1 MPKTLPKTSKASHSG
16 RLRAARLGAFA
27 LTLATLASAERTAH
41 ATNVTEFPDNGS
53 EQMARG
59 GAWVARASDPLAAFY
74 NPAGLAGQNTRL
86 TIQANIA
93 VAHTCFTRQKSA
105 FDTSQE
111 PLADAN
117 GVFPKVC
124 NDVSPGFDPQIGI
137 TYKINERLGA
147 AFLFVAPSGV
157 AQATWPRFVNGEP
170 SPNRYLL
177 TDSNTFFATP
187 TLALG
192 GEVIDG
198 LRLGASF
205 QWGIAKA
212 KFATAAPGV
221 NQDNASRG
229 NDVQSTII
237 ASDYFV
243 PGFTLGALYSPT
255 DFLDIAGWY
264 KWSDSIK
271 ARGDAYT
278 QANYYTPQVASG
290 NTSGIKDGD
299 TSLPDCNFGAGGAG
313 GNNVCGNGNNAFLHL
328 AVPMEAKLGFRYH
341 KPRHKSV
348 VTDPQTGVVKK
359 SHSRDPIADDAYDI
373 ELDGTW
379 ANNSTLDAIEIRF
392 PGDANQNGVIPV
404 NGTGGSLPP
413 ITDQPLNFKDV
424 YGLRLGGDVNII
436 PDQLALRAGTFFET
450 KAQDSQYQTIAFM
463 GGQRFGLAGGGTYRI
478 KLDRVKKNA
487 IEVSLGYEHVFVGT
501 QSNDNAYGAGVDT
514 IAGTA
519 CNPPSNAQNG
529 YTCAD
534 GRQKYR
540 VNWPTNLGTITNSVN
555 VLNVGVTY
563 KF

>member
-1 MPKTLPKTSKASHSG
+1 MTYLPKTMKAS
-16 RLRAARLGAFA
+16 LAFA
-27 LTLATLASAERTAH
+27 FSLAALVCSEQSAH

-59 GAWVARASDPLAAFY
+59 GAWLARASDPLAGFY

-86 TIQANIA
+86 TVQVNINTS
-93 VAHTCFTRQKSA
+93 HTCFTRQKA
-105 FDTSQE
+105 ANDTTQE

-124 NDVSPGFDPQIGI
+124 NDVAPFPDPQIAI

-147 AFLFVAPSGV
+147 AFLFVAPSAAGTS
-157 AQATWPRFVNGEP
+157 TWPRFVNNANGAQP
-170 SPNRYLL
+170 SPSRYLL
-177 TDSNTFFATP
+177 TDQNTFFVTP
-187 TLALG
+187 TIAIG

-221 NQDNASRG
+221 NQENASPRG
-229 NDVQSTII
+229 NDVESTII
-237 ASDYFV
+237 ASDYFI

-278 QANYYTPQVASG
+278 QANYYTPAVASG
-290 NTSGIKDGD
+290 NISGIKDGD
-299 TSLPDCNFGAGGAG
+299 TSLSDCNYGSGSA
-313 GNNVCGNGNNAFLHL
+313 CGNGNNAFLHL
-328 AVPMEAKLGFRYH
+328 AVPMEAKLGLRYH
-341 KPRHKSV
+341 KPRHGAV
-348 VTDPQTGVVKK
+348 TTTDPNTGLTKK
-359 SHSRDPIADDAYDI
+359 SHTRDPIADDQFDV

-379 ANNSTLDAIEIRF
+379 ANNSAIDGIEIRF
-392 PGDANQNGVIPV
+392 PGDANQNGAIPV
-404 NGTGGSLPP
+404 NGTGGSIPP
-413 ITDQPLNFKDV
+413 NADVPTNFKDV
-424 YGLRLGGDVNII
+424 FGLRLGGDYNVL

-450 KAQDSQYQTIAFM
+450 KAQDSQYQNLAFM
-463 GGQRFGLAGGGTYRI
+463 GGQRFGLAAGGTYRI

-487 IEVSLGYEHVFVGT
+487 IEVSLGYEHIFVGT
-501 QSNDNAYGAGVDT
+501 QSNDNAYGVGVSS

-519 CNPPSNAQNG
+519 CNPGGNSQSG
-529 YTCAD
+529 YFCSD

-540 VNWPTNLGTITNSVN
+540 VNWPVNLGTITNSVN
-555 VLNVGVTY
+555 VINVGVSY

>member
-1 MPKTLPKTSKASHSG
+1 MTYFSKTMPKTLKAS
-16 RLRAARLGAFA
+16 LAFA
-27 LTLATLASAERTAH
+27 FTLLAAMGSGERTAH

-86 TIQANIA
+86 TLQLNIN

-105 FDTSQE
+105 FDTTQE

-124 NDVSPGFDPQIGI
+124 NDVQPFPDPQIGI
-137 TYKINERLGA
+137 TYKINDRLGA
-147 AFLFVAPSGV
+147 AFLFTGPSG
-157 AQATWPRFVNGEP
+157 AGQATWPRFINNQP

-177 TDSNTFFATP
+177 TDSNTFFVTP
-187 TLALG
+187 TLAVG

-212 KFATAAPGV
+212 KFATGAPAL
-221 NQDNASRG
+221 NQDNSSRG
-229 NDVQSTII
+229 NDVESTII

-278 QANYYTPQVASG
+278 QANYYSPQVASG

-299 TSLPDCNFGAGGAG
+299 TSLSDCNFGAGAAG
-313 GNNVCGNGNNAFLHL
+313 KCGSGDNAFLHI

-341 KPRHKSV
+341 KPRHKKE
-348 VTDPQTGVVKK
+348 VTVDNNTGEVMKK
-359 SHSRDPIADDAYDI
+359 SHTRDPIADDAYDI

-379 ANNSTLDAIEIRF
+379 ANNSQLDAIEIRF

-413 ITDQPLNFKDV
+413 ITDQPVNYKDV
-424 YGLRLGGDVNII
+424 YGLRLGGDWNVL

-450 KAQDSQYQTIAFM
+450 KAQDSQYQTLAFM

-501 QSNDNAYGAGVDT
+501 QSNNNAYGNGVDS

-555 VLNVGVTY
+555 ILNVGVTY